1 MSDALVL
8 ERVAVRPG
16 RLSILVRVASWCPRQ
31 TNDALASYALAH
43 YPALPHHVCINGEG
57 STFGAV
63 LAHTSVA
70 HLLEHVIIDEQVA
83 DPRTPRDVALLGT
96 TEWTDERAGIARIEV
111 NFSDDL
117 VALQALRTAL
127 AFLNKGLEGH
137 RHEYGASH
145 L

>member
-8 ERVAVRPG
+8 ERVAVKPG
-16 RLSILVRVASWCPRQ
+16 RLSIIVRLASWCPRF
-31 TNDALASYALAH
+31 TDEALVSYVLAVH
-43 YPALPHHVCINGEG
+43 PALPHHACVNGEG
-57 STFGAV
+57 PTFGAV
-63 LAHTSVA
+63 VSHTSIA
-70 HLLEHVIIDEQVA
+70 HLLEHLIIDEQVA

-96 TEWTDERAGIARIEV
+96 TEWTDERAGLARIEV

-137 RHEYGASH
+137 RHGYGASY

>member
-1 MSDALVL
+1 MPDALVL

-16 RLSILVRVASWCPRQ
+16 RLSILVRVAPWCPRL
-31 TNDALASYALAH
+31 TNEALVSYVLADH
-43 YPALPHHVCINGEG
+43 PALPHHVCINDEG
-57 STFGAV
+57 PTFGAV
-63 LAHTSVA
+63 LAHTSIA

-83 DPRTPRDVALLGT
+83 DPRTPRDVALVGT